1 MVGVSEGSVENRQLI
16 TDNDD
21 TRQEEGELYNVSVN
35 ADYDND
41 EANDDANDDAMTM
54 TKINNDDDIWQEE
67 GEF

>member
-1 MVGVSEGSVENRQLI
+1 MI

-41 EANDDANDDAMTM
+41 EANDEANDDAMTM